1 MLSILNEKKGYGFI
15 FDGINAVW
23 YACEGDCVIATFT
36 QATIAG
42 SENTKAIF
50 IFQIR
55 IKML

>member
-1 MLSILNEKKGYGFI
+1 MKKGYGFI